1 MSAPTVKSVGADA
14 LIYMAGRA
22 IPAVVQILTV
32 TVLTAFFAPEEFA
45 RFELTFRFILFLST
59 FTFLW
64 LNMAIVRFYA
74 ASAAKGTEEAFF
86 GVIGALKLGALLAG
100 LILGGL
106 IYAFGPDALFG
117 SYRDLLPAGIL
128 VFAGY
133 TFYET
138 GLTVLRAKRKPV
150 VYSVAASVN
159 ALFRLP
165 VAVALFLW
173 WKTGVSGMLWSSAIM
188 YALVYLLIVRRYAGA
203 PRFRWGVSERSMT
216 GGILLYG
223 LPIWLAQLLN
233 FFLNNSDQYLL
244 KLLRDDTAVG
254 LYGVAVKLVDQ
265 PMVLVFQVLSMAVF
279 PSVALAWEHQGRAH
293 TEDLVG
299 GVTRLFLMVCVP
311 LMVFLS
317 VLAEPV
323 FGLLARGD
331 AGQAYI
337 VAPWVAAASLMYGLT
352 YFANYGLH
360 LSKKTSILLLVTVLA
375 VALNIGLNF
384 LFIPRFGYPG
394 AGMARLLSNT
404 LLVILLAATSHRYL
418 HWRFPWKSVMRII
431 AAALISGLCLYA
443 LMHFFPSGVIGL
455 TALFIL
461 GGALYT
467 ALLLIFGDITPD
479 QIRGFHD
486 DITAFIRQKKK
497 TS

>member
-64 LNMAIVRFYA
+64 VNMAILRFYA
-74 ASAAKGTEEAFF
+74 ASAAAGTLDAFF
-86 GVIGALKLGALLAG
+86 GVVGVLKLGALVAG

-117 SYRDLLPAGIL
+117 SYRDLLPAGIV

-138 GLTVLRAKRKPV
+138 GLAVLRAKRKPFT
-150 VYSVAASVN
+150 YSVAASIN

-165 VAVALFLW
+165 LAVALFLW
-173 WKTGVSGMLWSSAIM
+173 WQTGISGMLWSIAVM
-188 YALVYLLIVRRYAGA
+188 YAIAYIAIVRHHTGA
-203 PRFRWGVSERSMT
+203 APFRWDASQRTLFGEV
-216 GGILLYG
+216 LWYG
-223 LPIWLAQLLN
+223 LPIWLTQLLN

-244 KLLRDDTAVG
+244 KLLLDDTAVG
-254 LYGVAVKLVDQ
+254 LYSVAVKLVDQ

-279 PSVALAWEHQGRAH
+279 PSVALAWESQGRKA
-293 TEDLVG
+293 TEELVG
-299 GVTRLFLMVCVP
+299 GVTRLFLLVCLP

-317 VLAEPV
+317 VLAAPV
-323 FGLLARGD
+323 FGLLARGES
-331 AGQAYI
+331 GQAYI
-337 VAPWVAAASLMYGLT
+337 VAPWIAAASFMYGLT

-360 LSKKTSILLLVTVLA
+360 LSKRTTLLLLVTIVA
-375 VALNIGLNF
+375 VALNIGLN
-384 LFIPRFGYPG
+384 LVFIPRFGYTG
-394 AGMARLLSNT
+394 AGMARLVSNT
-404 LLVILLAATSHRYL
+404 LLVVLMAATGHRYL
-418 HWRFPWKSVMRII
+418 RWLLPWKSLLKIT
-431 AAALISGLCLYA
+431 AAALIPGLLLYLLLQQFPSGIISLAALLGTGSVAYA
-443 LMHFFPSGVIGL
+443 LML
-455 TALFIL
+455 LFLREI
-461 GGALYT
+461 T
-467 ALLLIFGDITPD
+467 FG
-479 QIRGFHD
+479 QIRA
-486 DITAFIRQKKK
+486 AFDGIAGGLQRKQ
-497 TS
+497 